1 VGESGSS
8 PGPPGPGARRETRF
22 PQRPG
27 HGQPVGED
35 YGKRGPRGNDG
46 AKKVKG
52 RKRQILTDTGG
63 RLLKVFVHP
72 ANEHDKW
79 GGRALLAGMDL
90 SLWPRVRK
98 LFVDWGYR
106 GLKETASSLGLE
118 LEVVARPYAGVRG
131 VWVREGAE
139 VPEIPRERRF
149 KPLPK
154 RWVVE
159 RTFAWLGRNRRLAK
173 DYEENPRVSE
183 AWVYLGMLRL
193 LVKRL
198 ARAA

>member
-1 VGESGSS
+1 M
-8 PGPPGPGARRETRF
+8 
-22 PQRPG
+22 
-27 HGQPVGED
+27 
-35 YGKRGPRGNDG
+35 
-46 AKKVKG
+46 
-52 RKRQILTDTGG
+52 
-63 RLLKVFVHP
+63 
-72 ANEHDKW
+72 
-79 GGRALLAGMDL
+79 LAGMDL

-139 VPEIPRERRF
+139 VPEIPREGGF
-149 KPLPK
+149 KPLPKYPTAAKAAVGAPEKAFQSPDLGTPCCETKARALK

-159 RTFAWLGRNRRLAK
+159 RTLAWLGRNRRLVK

>member
-1 VGESGSS
+1 
-8 PGPPGPGARRETRF
+8 
-22 PQRPG
+22 
-27 HGQPVGED
+27 
-35 YGKRGPRGNDG
+35 
-46 AKKVKG
+46 
-52 RKRQILTDTGG
+52 
-63 RLLKVFVHP
+63 
-72 ANEHDKW
+72 
-79 GGRALLAGMDL
+79 MDL

-131 VWVREGAE
+131 VWVQEGA
-139 VPEIPRERRF
+139 
-149 KPLPK
+149 
-154 RWVVE
+154 
-159 RTFAWLGRNRRLAK
+159 
-173 DYEENPRVSE
+173 EENPRVSE

>member
-1 VGESGSS
+1 V
-8 PGPPGPGARRETRF
+8 
-22 PQRPG
+22 
-27 HGQPVGED
+27 
-35 YGKRGPRGNDG
+35 
-46 AKKVKG
+46 
-52 RKRQILTDTGG
+52 
-63 RLLKVFVHP
+63 
-72 ANEHDKW
+72 W
-79 GGRALLAGMDL
+79 
-90 SLWPRVRK
+90 K

-131 VWVREGAE
+131 VWVLEGAE
-139 VPEIPRERRF
+139 VPEIPREGGF
-149 KPLPK
+149 KPL
-154 RWVVE
+154 WVVE

-173 DYEENPRVSE
+173 DYEENPGVSE

>member
-1 VGESGSS
+1 LERV
-8 PGPPGPGARRETRF
+8 RRVYRDKAQALLEALEKEM
-22 PQRPG
+22 PQ
-27 HGQPVGED
+27 
-35 YGKRGPRGNDG
+35 DG
-46 AKKVKG
+46 A
-52 RKRQILTDTGG
+52 
-63 RLLKVFVHP
+63 
-72 ANEHDKW
+72 
-79 GGRALLAGMDL
+79 
-90 SLWPRVRK
+90 
-98 LFVDWGYR
+98 YR

-139 VPEIPRERRF
+139 VPEIPRERGF

-198 ARAA
+198 ARAV